1 MKPLLSFLL
10 AATACALLGACGPIG
25 LAVGGAATAGVAASQ
40 ERGAAQAARD
50 TGTQVAIGE
59 KLFQKNIDL
68 FGKVSST
75 VVEGRA
81 LLTGVVPTQ
90 ADKDEA
96 ARQAWTV
103 ASVRDVINE
112 IQVTSSGGIAD
123 FGRDTRITTELR
135 SKMLGDKQIIDINY
149 NIETVNGTIYLIG
162 IAQNPAEVG
171 RVVDYARAISGV
183 RHVISHVMMKDD
195 PRRVRG

>member
-1 MKPLLSFLL
+1 MKPVASLFLVV
-10 AATACALLGACGPIG
+10 TACVALGACGPVG
-25 LAVGGAATAGVAASQ
+25 LAVGAGATAGAAAVQ

-59 KLFQKNIDL
+59 KLFQKDIDL
-68 FGKVSST
+68 FGKVSSI

-103 ASVRDVINE
+103 ESVRDVINE
-112 IQVTSSGGIAD
+112 IQVAASGGIAD

-135 SKMLGDKQIIDINY
+135 GKLLGDGQIMDINY
-149 NIETVNGTIYLIG
+149 NIETVNGTIYLMG
-162 IAQNPAEVG
+162 IAQNPDEV
-171 RVVDYARAISGV
+171 RRIVDYARAISGV
-183 RHVISHVMMKDD
+183 RQVVSHVMMKDD
-195 PRRVRG
+195 PRRMRG